1 MRKITDHSVG
11 AFLARKPM
19 KSGNMEVR
27 VEGTVGAESTSILLL
42 HGNKIAKL
50 YSDGCVDV
58 TNAGWFTA
66 TTKDRLNGIPRVSVV
81 QKKGVWYLNGVEWD
95 GDWQCVSERYHIQQ
109 RGAEWEV
116 TFPYFMAHAPM
127 KFPTEAAARVFV
139 EVQQSNAA

>member
-50 YSDGCVDV
+50 YSDGSVDV
-58 TNAGWFTA
+58 TSAGGNTP
-66 TTKDRLNGIPRVSVV
+66 TTKDRLNGIPGVSVT
-81 QKKGVWYLNGVEWD
+81 QKAGVWYLNGVEWD
-95 GDWQCVSERYHIQQ
+95 GDWQCVSEGYHVRQ

-116 TFPYFMAHAPM
+116 TFPYFVARPPM

-139 EVQQSNAA
+139 EVQQPNAA